1 MEDANMTP
9 MAVMNHELYYP
20 RTFLIQIYQRK
31 YELQIPLSHNT
42 IKPDLLSNN
51 FGQTR
56 GIIISSAKGNSK
68 TRQNERREENS
79 GEEKGKQKNPFPT
92 NQTKK
97 GQ

>member
-1 MEDANMTP
+1 

-56 GIIISSAKGNSK
+56 GIISSAKGNTK

-79 GEEKGKQKNPFPT
+79 GEEKGKQKIPF
-92 NQTKK
+92 QQIEQKK
-97 GQ
+97 AQ